1 MILFGGVD
9 IQPSISEIFLFLP
22 RGDAMLELQT
32 KIKRQIEIL
41 GMAIGNT
48 EGLKDA
54 DFAVLFDRDIPT
66 IKRDMQELRKS
77 CIDLHSKKKQGVC
90 VERGV
95 DAKTLAELI
104 IQYMG
109 VCGARSGAD
118 KATSLFVKAL
128 KEKAL
133 STLVTLQRCI
143 EQRTVAMIG
152 YQKDAEEVESGK
164 EISPLLI
171 FSSQGYWRVLAINEG
186 RMKQYHLN
194 KLLNVRSTGRHF
206 KRPPQEEIDD
216 LFRHSFRSWIGT
228 ERHNIRI
235 ALNSVWA
242 ERLKPQQLMETQLL
256 KENPDGSVV
265 LEATVNSLDEVA
277 SWVVSRGKGVTVL
290 EPKEL
295 RLKVVSLA
303 KGALANY

>member
-1 MILFGGVD
+1 
-9 IQPSISEIFLFLP
+9 
-22 RGDAMLELQT
+22 MLELQT
-32 KIKRQIEIL
+32 KVKRQIEIL

-48 EGLKDA
+48 DGLKDA
-54 DFAVLFDRDIPT
+54 DFAVLFNRDIPT

-77 CIDLHSKKKQGVC
+77 GIDLHSKKKQGIC
-90 VERGV
+90 IEGSV
-95 DAKTLAELI
+95 DSKTLAELI

-109 VCGARSGAD
+109 ICGARSGAD
-118 KATSLFVKAL
+118 KATALFVKAL
-128 KEKAL
+128 KEKSLA
-133 STLVTLQRCI
+133 TLVTLQRCI
-143 EQRTVAMIG
+143 EQRTIALID

-164 EISPLLI
+164 EISPLMI

-194 KLLNVRSTGRHF
+194 KLLKVRGTGRHF
-206 KRPPQEEIDD
+206 KRPPQNEIED

-228 ERHNIRI
+228 ERHNIKI
-235 ALNSVWA
+235 ALNSTWA

-256 KENPDGSVV
+256 KENSDGSVI

-277 SWVVSRGKGVTVL
+277 GWVVSRGNGVTVL

-295 RLKVVSLA
+295 KLKVIDLA
-303 KGALANY
+303 KGALGNY